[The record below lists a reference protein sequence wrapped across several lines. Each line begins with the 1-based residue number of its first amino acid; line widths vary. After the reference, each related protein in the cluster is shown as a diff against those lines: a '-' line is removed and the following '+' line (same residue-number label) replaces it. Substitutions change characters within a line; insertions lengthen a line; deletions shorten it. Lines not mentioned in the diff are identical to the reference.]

1 MTSTASGGSAGRFTG
16 PYASTIPSRIGVI
29 ADNDKGDQKL
39 MTTLSS
45 ATRLMDADRR
55 EGFKVR
61 LQRQRAALLRQ
72 LAAATSLNGSLA
84 TRREL
89 GTPQTPCDRSC
100 STPTDARTCRA
111 LEEIDAG
118 LARLA
123 ADSYG
128 ICTTCGR
135 EIALDRLEL
144 VPATPYCL
152 RCARRRPRAAQ
163 GVTRFAAVL
172 GKLFRR

>member
-1 MTSTASGGSAGRFTG
+1 VVAGN
-16 PYASTIPSRIGVI
+16 AV
-29 ADNDKGDQKL
+29 GDQKL
-39 MTTLSS
+39 MTLSS
-45 ATRLMDADRR
+45 ATRLMDGDRR
-55 EGFKVR
+55 EGFKGR
-61 LQRQRAALLRQ
+61 LQRQRAALLSQ

-89 GTPQTPCDRSC
+89 GTPQAPCDRSG
-100 STPTDARTCRA
+100 STPTDSRTCRT

-128 ICTTCGR
+128 ICTMCGH
-135 EIALDRLEL
+135 EIALRRLEL

-152 RCARRRPRAAQ
+152 RCARRRSRAPH
-163 GVTRFAAVL
+163 GVKRFAATL
-172 GKLFRR
+172 GKLLRR

>member
-1 MTSTASGGSAGRFTG
+1 
-16 PYASTIPSRIGVI
+16 
-29 ADNDKGDQKL
+29 
-39 MTTLSS
+39 
-45 ATRLMDADRR
+45 MDADRR
-55 EGFKVR
+55 ERFKAQ

-72 LAAATSLNGSLA
+72 LPAGESVNASLG

-89 GTPQTPCDRSC
+89 GTPHALCDRSR
-100 STPTDARTCRA
+100 STPTDGGTRQAIEA
-111 LEEIDAG
+111 A

-152 RCARRRPRAAQ
+152 RCARRRPRAR
-163 GVTRFAAVL
+163 GVTRFADGL
-172 GKLFRR
+172 GKLFCRSVSAWRHSLREITRSLLMHQYSRRPRRSRSTASQGGAGT